1 MATSDKEIEDYVR
14 KEYTARILDLEE
26 EAHGKK
32 ATDEAMLSMLM
43 GEGYRDPNYPKQIA
57 DPEFSDVAELINQ
70 WALSPPPKKYPGK
83 TSGRVLSS
91 PEMGLPFLSGKK
103 YLTSPGRPISGL
115 GAQTWGLYSYNP
127 YEGEKYEYNELY
139 PYTDRVQYRK
149 NLSTDNQLDEEELA
163 NTIKHEFTHRVVR
176 RSGYGDKPWR
186 MFWALPKDNYWEKTR
201 QGETSF
207 TRTQGE
213 RMLNEAL
220 AYGMANKLLGGDK
233 KKLRATFD
241 KWINLELEDL
251 GWDYYADTYHDAVE
265 GLMEAAPL
273 LVADFEKYLQEQG
286 EENPTRLT
294 ELENELD

>member
-1 MATSDKEIEDYVR
+1 MISEDELR
-14 KEYTARILDLEE
+14 KVYTERILDLEE
-26 EAHGKK
+26 EAHGPLASK
-32 ATDEAMLSMLM
+32 EAMLSMMM

-57 DPEFSDVAELINQ
+57 DPEFSDVAEIFNQ
-70 WALSPPPKKYPGK
+70 WALSPPPKKYPGR
-83 TSGRVLSS
+83 TAGRVLTS

-127 YEGEKYEYNELY
+127 YKGQKYEYNDMY

-149 NLSTDNQLDEEELA
+149 NLSSDNQLDEEDLA
-163 NTIKHEFTHRVVR
+163 NTIKHEFAHRVAH
-176 RSGYGDKPWR
+176 RSGYARQPWR
-186 MFWALPKDNYWEKTR
+186 MFWALPKDNFWEKTR

-207 TRTQGE
+207 SRTQGK

-241 KWINLELEDL
+241 KWINLELEHL
-251 GWDYYADTYHDAVE
+251 GRDYYADTHHDVVE

-273 LVADFEKYLQEQG
+273 LVADFEQYLREQE
-286 EENPTRLT
+286 EENPTQLSRLV
-294 ELENELD
+294 EIENELD